1 MWEAFSMT
9 RARLDDMLDCKRCG
23 RIQVTIPDNADEETP
38 IHCSNC
44 GGYLGLWG
52 ELQRDFVR
60 QIANAESIDLNHGT
74 MTKNA

>member
-1 MWEAFSMT
+1 MSITPRSPALIKQGWVQTWVTSQWKNRPIPGQFS
-9 RARLDDMLDCKRCG
+9 AE
-23 RIQVTIPDNADEETP
+23 IN
-38 IHCSNC
+38 N
-44 GGYLGLWG
+44 LGLWG